1 MHSVTV
7 GQLKKMLDK
16 FNPNEKIYIWR
27 GNGHAPYFD
36 YTSNIK
42 ISRPYGNS
50 DTNDGVVDHP
60 LIISS
65 DYDADKGDERKSR
78 LW

>member
-16 FNPNEKIYIWR
+16 FDPNEKIYIWR
-27 GNGHAPYFD
+27 GNGHTPYFD

-42 ISRPYGNS
+42 IDRPYGDSN
-50 DTNDGVVDHP
+50 TNDGYVSHP

-65 DYDADKGDERKSR
+65 DYDANRKDERKSR
-78 LW
+78 ML